1 MSPGNNKVLKVYI
14 LQYNKIDSYTSVPA
28 QKL

>member
-1 MSPGNNKVLKVYI
+1 MSLGNNKVLKMNN
-14 LQYNKIDSYTSVPA
+14 LQYNKMESYTSVPA